1 MVIIALFCVMLL
13 FDLWIEGKEEIDWPK
28 ETIKKKRYPQNT
40 VAGFNPKNL
49 ERAAKKS

>member
-1 MVIIALFCVMLL
+1 MIILILFYAILL
-13 FDLWIEGKEEIDWPK
+13 FDWWIEEKEKIDWPK

-49 ERAAKKS
+49 ERAAKRS